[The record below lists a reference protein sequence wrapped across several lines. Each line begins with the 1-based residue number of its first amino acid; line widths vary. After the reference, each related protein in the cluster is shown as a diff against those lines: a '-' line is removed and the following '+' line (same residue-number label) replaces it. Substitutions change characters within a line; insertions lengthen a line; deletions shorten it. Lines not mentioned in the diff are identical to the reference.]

1 MSTHQTANPF
11 DPEQFRVTD
20 TLGITGDGIKKEL
33 TRIRVGKPKK
43 SSFFRVHPNES
54 YRIPVSVI
62 EDLSGGMKEEYLVMP
77 HMALQYAEETTPK
90 LLVLCVDKMG
100 IPFLWLA
107 PRVDATSPMRANL
120 WNETALKGL
129 DLALTKWVRLSAN
142 MHEGCYN
149 VHTAGE
155 EPDPVWP
162 ELTMA
167 QLMELGFGE
176 ERVIRS
182 DQHPLI
188 RQLLGRD

>member
-33 TRIRVGKPKK
+33 THVRVGKPKK
-43 SSFFRVHPNES
+43 SSFFRAHPDEI

-62 EDLSGGMKEEYLVMP
+62 EDDSGGMKDEYLVMP
-77 HMALQYAEETTPK
+77 NIAFQYAEETKPK

-107 PRVDATSPMRANL
+107 PRVVDDSPMRTNL

-129 DLALTKWVRLSAN
+129 ELALSKWVRLSAN
-142 MHEGCYN
+142 MQEGCYT
-149 VHTAGE
+149 VHTAGT

-162 ELTMA
+162 DLTMA
-167 QLMELGFGE
+167 QLIELGFGE
-176 ERVIRS
+176 EKIIRS

-188 RQLLGRD
+188 RKLLGRD